1 MKAHKALIRSQCG
14 CRLVGLLL
22 ASLIAGLMLT
32 IRWSREDQSRIASF
46 LAEQEGVIMV
56 FWHERTL
63 AMPWLWP
70 RRFPLYALQSPHAD
84 GRMMAHVIGCFG
96 VRTIWGS
103 SNRQPR
109 AGLRGLMRVLQDGKS
124 VALTPDGPRGPAR
137 RVAVGPVALAQMTG
151 KPIVPLCWATTRHW
165 RASGWDRMF
174 VPKPFSSGRFVMGAP
189 LHVGR
194 GGTRADDRQ
203 ALETARQQLAAALND
218 LGDQAMALATGQMWP
233 SVSPAKDHIIP
244 GQTTQK

>member
-1 MKAHKALIRSQCG
+1 MKLHKALIRSSLG
-14 CRLVGLLL
+14 CRFVGLLL

-32 IRWSREDQSRIASF
+32 IRWSRKDQSHIAAF

-70 RRFPLYALQSPHAD
+70 RQFPLYALQSPHAD

-96 VRTIWGS
+96 LRTVWGS

-137 RVAVGPVALAQMTG
+137 CVAVGPVALAQITG
-151 KPIVPLCWATTRHW
+151 KPIVPFCWATRRHW
-165 RASGWDRMF
+165 RASGWDQMF

-194 GGTRADDRQ
+194 GDGRAADRQ
-203 ALETARQQLAAALND
+203 ISETARRQLDAALNE
-218 LGDQAMALATGQMWP
+218 LGDQAAALAMGQMWP
-233 SVSPAKDHIIP
+233 LVSTAKEPIISR
-244 GQTTQK
+244 QTMPK